1 MVVSTK
7 FALITF
13 INCLFQVVNKAWRE
27 NKNFIVQARED
38 FTKQVTI
45 EMKQYL
51 DMLKQNFFEE
61 ASIKE
66 KIANMDSLQAF
77 KHLFGL
83 LNNIN
88 EEVRKRFSGQEF
100 LGIFYELCMKNFV
113 IIQQNE
119 LMRTIFLLVLSLA
132 SMKTIESSDLDIL
145 KYLGFEHAIESNG
158 AGATRASATKFVG
171 KQQTVAKGKMIFRKP
186 LKVCQHFSCR
196 KQPEKKLL
204 LKVRK
209 RLTLWKALFL
219 SLFQQKRIKSALIWW
234 IF

>member
-1 MVVSTK
+1 MFVSTK
-7 FALITF
+7 FPLIT
-13 INCLFQVVNKAWRE
+13 ITCCSFQVVHKAWRE
-27 NKNFIVQARED
+27 NKNFIIQARAD
-38 FTKQVTI
+38 FTKQVTL

-61 ASIKE
+61 ASIQE

-88 EEVRKRFSGQEF
+88 EEVRKRFSGAEF

-119 LMRTIFLLVLSLA
+119 LMRTIFLLVLSLT
-132 SMKTIESSDLDIL
+132 SMKTIESSDVDIL

-158 AGATRASATKFVG
+158 VGAKGASATKFVG
-171 KQQTVAKGKMIFRKP
+171 KQQTVAKGKNNISQTFKHITIFLAETFAKI
-186 LKVCQHFSCR
+186 LEKVHFVEAS
-196 KQPEKKLL
+196 
-204 LKVRK
+204 
-209 RLTLWKALFL
+209 F
-219 SLFQQKRIKSALIWW
+219 S
-234 IF
+234 

>member
-1 MVVSTK
+1 
-7 FALITF
+7 
-13 INCLFQVVNKAWRE
+13 
-27 NKNFIVQARED
+27 
-38 FTKQVTI
+38 
-45 EMKQYL
+45 MKQYL

-88 EEVRKRFSGQEF
+88 EEVHKRFSGPEF

-132 SMKTIESSDLDIL
+132 SMKTIESSDVDIL
-145 KYLGFEHAIESNG
+145 RHLGFEHAMESNG
-158 AGATRASATKFVG
+158 VGAKGASATKFVG
-171 KQQTVAKGKMIFRKP
+171 KQKTVSKGKN
-186 LKVCQHFSCR
+186 
-196 KQPEKKLL
+196 
-204 LKVRK
+204 
-209 RLTLWKALFL
+209 
-219 SLFQQKRIKSALIWW
+219 
-234 IF
+234 